1 MLNFFK
7 RKGTSKTP
15 EEKFWNWFDENKAKI
30 EKFMDSDQRN
40 FSIYNKLTTEIQKY
54 NAALFPELTKTEDD
68 KYVLIITPD
77 SIKEGVEPT
86 KKLVAECPIIDNW
99 IVVKF
104 RQPSDEIILNFKGLE
119 YPPTDIEIL
128 PQIDYERDV
137 VDINIFVRNMNKDE
151 GLYQSLAFLYLD
163 HILGEFNSITK
174 VGYIDFHH
182 LDENK
187 KVENSISL
195 IELRN
200 LIAENLY

>member
-1 MLNFFK
+1 MFNLFK
-7 RKGTSKTP
+7 RKDTFKTP
-15 EEKFWNWFDENKAKI
+15 EEKFWNWFVENKTKI
-30 EKFMDSDQRN
+30 EKFMDSEQRDY
-40 FSIYNKLTTEIQKY
+40 SIYNKLTSEIQKY
-54 NAALFPELTKTEDD
+54 HADLIPELTKSEDD

-77 SIKEGVEPT
+77 GIKDGVEPT
-86 KKLVAECPIIDNW
+86 KKLAADCPVIDNW
-99 IVVKF
+99 IIVKF
-104 RQPSDEIILNFKGLE
+104 RQPTDDIKLNFKGLE
-119 YPPTDIEIL
+119 YRSSDIEIL
-128 PQIDYERDV
+128 PQIDHKREV
-137 VDINIFVRNMNKDE
+137 VDIDVFIRNMNKDE

-195 IELRN
+195 LELRN

>member
-1 MLNFFK
+1 MFNLFK
-7 RKGTSKTP
+7 RKNVFKTP
-15 EEKFWNWFDENKAKI
+15 EEKFWNWFVENKAKL

-54 NAALFPELTKTEDD
+54 NATLFPELTKTEDD

-77 SIKEGVEPT
+77 GIKEGVEPT

-128 PQIDYERDV
+128 PQIDNERDV

-151 GLYQSLAFLYLD
+151 VLYQSLAFLYLD

-187 KVENSISL
+187 KVANSISL

>member
-1 MLNFFK
+1 MFNLFK
-7 RKGTSKTP
+7 RKDISKTP
-15 EEKFWNWFDENKAKI
+15 EEKFWNWFVENKAKI

-40 FSIYNKLTTEIQKY
+40 LSIYNKLTKEIQNY
-54 NAALFPELTKTEDD
+54 SVNLFPELTKTEDD

-77 SIKEGVEPT
+77 GIKEGVKPT
-86 KKLVAECPIIDNW
+86 KELAVASPVIDNW
-99 IVVKF
+99 VIVKF
-104 RQPSDEIILNFKGLE
+104 RQPSDNILLNFKGLE

-128 PQIDYERDV
+128 PQIDHERDV
-137 VDINIFVRNMNKDE
+137 VDIKIFVRNMNKDE

-187 KVENSISL
+187 KVENSMSL

>member
-1 MLNFFK
+1 MLSFFK
-7 RKGTSKTP
+7 RKDNPKTS
-15 EEKFWNWFDENKAKI
+15 EEKFWNWFVENKAKF
-30 EKFMDSDQRN
+30 EKFMDSDHTDY
-40 FSIYNKLTTEIQKY
+40 SIYNKLTSEIQKY
-54 NAALFPELTKTEDD
+54 HAELFPELTKTEDD

-77 SIKEGVEPT
+77 GIKAGVEPT
-86 KKLVAECPIIDNW
+86 KKLAAACPVIENW
-99 IVVKF
+99 VIVKF
-104 RQPSDEIILNFKGLE
+104 RQPSDYITLNFKGLE
-119 YPPTDIEIL
+119 YPATDIEVL
-128 PQIDYERDV
+128 PQIDHEKEV
-137 VDINIFVRNMNKDE
+137 VDIDVFIRNMNKDE
-151 GLYQSLAFLYLD
+151 SLYQSLAFLYLY